1 MDRDLENFIF
11 TALFLISIAVLF
23 LSNSHRSEE
32 ADLTYLEDEIADN
45 VVWQG
50 QNPNLDISVHP
61 DRATGH
67 NIRINVQNFYFKP
80 ENVNKHYIEGEGH
93 AHVYING
100 EKVDR
105 VYNNYFYLYKLPS
118 KGQEYNLT
126 VSLHAN
132 DHRMYF
138 YEGEPV
144 MDSRLVLSP
153 KE

>member
-1 MDRDLENFIF
+1 MDKNLENIIF
-11 TALFLISIAVLF
+11 TVLFLISIAVLVV
-23 LSNSHRSEE
+23 SNGYDSGE
-32 ADLTYLEDEIADN
+32 ADLTYFEEEKEDSIA
-45 VVWQG
+45 WQG
-50 QNPNLDISVHP
+50 ENPNLDISVYP

-67 NIRINVQNFYFKP
+67 NIRINVENFVFAP
-80 ENVNKHYIEGEGH
+80 ENVNQHHIEGEGH
-93 AHVYING
+93 AHVYIDG

-138 YEGEPV
+138 YDGEPIK
-144 MDSRLVLSP
+144 DSQLILSP